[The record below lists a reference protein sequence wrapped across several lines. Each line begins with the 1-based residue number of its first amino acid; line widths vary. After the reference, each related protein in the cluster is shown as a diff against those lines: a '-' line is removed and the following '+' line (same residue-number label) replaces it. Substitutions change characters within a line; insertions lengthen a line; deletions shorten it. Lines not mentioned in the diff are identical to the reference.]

1 MQEEELT
8 RLLASKK
15 GKQPKIGSVRNDKIN
30 YDKEEQ
36 FFSKDDIPLHART
49 IKEEINQLIDPDHLG
64 LRKKQWNASVSVPK
78 SFEK

>member
-1 MQEEELT
+1 
-8 RLLASKK
+8 LATKK

-36 FFSKDDIPLHART
+36 FFSKDDIPLNART

-78 SFEK
+78 CFEK